1 MSSVYSSSY
10 LSTTQSNVNAKPTT
24 DARVRQV
31 THHSSS
37 DSSREVIR
45 SCKPQFHA
53 VQISSGK
60 LRRVGGGSPGIVS
73 RPQHPLHSIG
83 STTLIDFSKSMTG
96 SMHTRRS
103 SDTNTSTS
111 DLSVSLDRRQI
122 PQPPSKRPATTLTS
136 GSRFRTTRLAA
147 SELSATIAP
156 LVRSVTAQPHPA
168 TSTASSS
175 LVYRPY
181 NTGTFNGVLEHGSN
195 ELDIANMA
203 PVILPLIFE
212 AGSDGSGVSSVSLA
226 AVAVVPFPVASRSGS
241 PAETRRPASV
251 SIFRG

>member
-1 MSSVYSSSY
+1 MSSVNSSSY

-31 THHSSS
+31 THQSSS
-37 DSSREVIR
+37 ESSREVIR
-45 SCKPQFHA
+45 SSKPQFHA
-53 VQISSGK
+53 VQMK

-96 SMHTRRS
+96 SMHTRHS
-103 SDTNTSTS
+103 SDTNASTS

-136 GSRFRTTRLAA
+136 GSRFRTTRLAV

-168 TSTASSS
+168 TSTPSSS

-181 NTGTFNGVLEHGSN
+181 NTGTFNGVLEHGID